1 MAVGRMTYWR
11 TTDTEVAPA
20 AQSDV
25 VIDEFSYLDGH
36 VAEAPEA
43 TDEVEPDAEA
53 EAPEEITAG
62 EAEDAW
68 AEEAR
73 QILAGVAGNYHML
86 IDHTDLA
93 NAVQKASGIYT
104 STNAHYWIGRV
115 LNQVAAVNA
124 VKGEPALTSLVVHRV
139 QGTVGD
145 DYDEVLR
152 LTGEAPITDPTE
164 REKHA
169 AAARMECYR
178 WAGAKMPE
186 DGGNAA
192 LSPKLAQ
199 RITRERKRARE
210 EAPAT
215 VCPNCFM
222 AIPPTGVCD
231 NCG

>member
-1 MAVGRMTYWR
+1 MTYWR
-11 TTDTEVAPA
+11 TTDGEV
-20 AQSDV
+20 D
-25 VIDEFSYLDGH
+25 
-36 VAEAPEA
+36 PEV
-43 TDEVEPDAEA
+43 EVEPIAS
-53 EAPEEITAG
+53 G

-73 QILAGVAGNYHML
+73 QILAGVAGTYHQL

-93 NAVQKASGIYT
+93 AGVQRASGIHT
-104 STNAHYWIGRV
+104 SANAHYWIGRV

-124 VKGEPALTSLVVHRV
+124 VKGEPPLTALVVHRV

-145 DYDEVLR
+145 DYNEVLR
-152 LTGEAPITDPTE
+152 LAGADPIADPNE

-169 AAARMECYR
+169 AAARMDCYR
-178 WAGAKMPE
+178 WGGANMPA

-210 EAPAT
+210 EAPPT
-215 VCPNCFM
+215 VCATCFM
-222 AIPPTGVCD
+222 AVPPTGVCD

>member
-11 TTDTEVAPA
+11 TTDAGADNGVVAVL
-20 AQSDV
+20 DTD
-25 VIDEFSYLDGH
+25 IDEETINE
-36 VAEAPEA
+36 V
-43 TDEVEPDAEA
+43 DELETAADLQADDEIETTP
-53 EAPEEITAG
+53 ITAG

-73 QILAGVAGNYHML
+73 QILAGVAGTYHQL
-86 IDHTDLA
+86 LDHTDLA
-93 NAVQKASGIYT
+93 NGVQKASGIYT

-152 LTGEAPITDPTE
+152 LAGEPAISDPNE

-178 WAGAKMPE
+178 WAGAKMPD
-186 DGGNAA
+186 DGGNPA

-210 EAPAT
+210 EAPPT
-215 VCPNCFM
+215 VCPHCFM
-222 AIPPTGVCD
+222 AVPPTGVCD

>member
-1 MAVGRMTYWR
+1 MTVGRMTYWR
-11 TTDTEVAPA
+11 TTDDEA
-20 AQSDV
+20 V
-25 VIDEFSYLDGH
+25 VDGDIDGVVDGDIDGQ
-36 VAEAPEA
+36 PQ
-43 TDEVEPDAEA
+43 P
-53 EAPEEITAG
+53 ISSG

-68 AEEAR
+68 AEHAR
-73 QILAGVAGNYHML
+73 HILAEVAGTYHRL

-93 NAVQKASGIYT
+93 VGVQEASGIHT

-152 LTGEAPITDPTE
+152 LAGVPAITDPTE

-169 AAARMECYR
+169 AAARMDCYR
-178 WAGAKMPE
+178 WAGATMPAG
-186 DGGNAA
+186 GGNPA

-210 EAPAT
+210 EAPPT
-215 VCPNCFM
+215 VCPTCFM
-222 AIPPTGVCD
+222 AVPPTGVCD

>member
-1 MAVGRMTYWR
+1 
-11 TTDTEVAPA
+11 
-20 AQSDV
+20 
-25 VIDEFSYLDGH
+25 
-36 VAEAPEA
+36 
-43 TDEVEPDAEA
+43 
-53 EAPEEITAG
+53 
-62 EAEDAW
+62 
-68 AEEAR
+68 
-73 QILAGVAGNYHML
+73 
-86 IDHTDLA
+86 
-93 NAVQKASGIYT
+93 VQKASGIYT

-152 LTGEAPITDPTE
+152 LAGEPAISDPNE

-210 EAPAT
+210 EAPPT
-215 VCPNCFM
+215 VCPTCFM

>member
-1 MAVGRMTYWR
+1 MASYDHVRHVFDPGWIGMTVGRTTYWR
-11 TTDTEVAPA
+11 AD
-20 AQSDV
+20 
-25 VIDEFSYLDGH
+25 
-36 VAEAPEA
+36 
-43 TDEVEPDAEA
+43 DEVDAE
-53 EAPEEITAG
+53 PVVPG

-73 QILAGVAGNYHML
+73 QILVGVASTYHRL

-93 NAVQKASGIYT
+93 SAVQDASGIHT
-104 STNAHYWIGRV
+104 SANPHYWLGRV
-115 LNQVAAVNA
+115 LNQVAALNA
-124 VKGEPALTSLVVHRV
+124 IKGEPALTSLVVHRV

-152 LTGEAPITDPTE
+152 LAGESPITDSVE

-169 AAARMECYR
+169 AAARMDCYR
-178 WAGAKMPE
+178 WAGATMPA
-186 DGGNAA
+186 GGGHPA
-192 LSPKLAQ
+192 LSPKLEQ

-210 EAPAT
+210 EAVPT
-215 VCPNCFM
+215 VCPTCFM

>member
-11 TTDTEVAPA
+11 TTDTEVATGAENEPA
-20 AQSDV
+20 V
-25 VIDEFSYLDGH
+25 VEFDEF
-36 VAEAPEA
+36 
-43 TDEVEPDAEA
+43 DEVDGATPADEVAVELPVEPTA
-53 EAPEEITAG
+53 ITAG

-73 QILAGVAGNYHML
+73 QILAGVAGTYHML

-93 NAVQKASGIYT
+93 NGVQKASGIYT

-152 LTGEAPITDPTE
+152 LAGEPAISDPNE

-210 EAPAT
+210 EAPPT
-215 VCPNCFM
+215 VCPTCFM